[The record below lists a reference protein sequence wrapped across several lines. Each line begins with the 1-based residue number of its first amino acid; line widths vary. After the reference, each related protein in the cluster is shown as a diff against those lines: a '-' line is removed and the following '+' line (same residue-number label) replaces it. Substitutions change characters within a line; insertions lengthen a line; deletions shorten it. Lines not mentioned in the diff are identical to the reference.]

1 MTDNEL
7 RDLSMNRWRLVLGSQ
22 SDRSLQFS
30 GGAGDIQTFEDM
42 EQLLDYLYGRAD
54 GDDVRDGSEGS
65 ERKGGQEN
73 SRLSAAKWINKVREL
88 FPKQTAEVLEKH
100 ALDEF
105 GLTELLT
112 DKEVL
117 EKMTPNMDL
126 LKTILQL
133 RHLMK
138 GEVLETAKRIAAQ
151 VAEELRKKLENS
163 VRRSIIGRIDRNSS
177 SPVHSARNLDIKKT
191 VRRNLKNYDSETGQL
206 MLKEIY
212 FSDRVKRYNN
222 KRVIIAIDESGS
234 MVGSVIYSAVMAQ
247 IISKLP
253 FAEVKL
259 VIFDTNVVD
268 LSGQAE
274 DPAEVLMSVQL
285 GGGTS
290 IGKALS
296 YCESLIAT
304 PAHTVVICVT
314 DLYEGGPLNTLMN
327 VSRNI
332 ITSGAKLSFLTA
344 LDENANAAF
353 DHAVGQA
360 LADMGAFVGAL
371 TPEQLG
377 DYIGRIF
384 GGG

>member
-1 MTDNEL
+1 MTDREL
-7 RDLSMNRWRLVLGSQ
+7 QTLSVNRWRLILGSQ
-22 SDRSLQFS
+22 SDRDLAFTGSESELRS
-30 GGAGDIQTFEDM
+30 FEDM
-42 EQLLDYLYGRAD
+42 EQLLDYLYSRSSGE
-54 GDDVRDGSEGS
+54 DVRSGDRSAGHGDSV
-65 ERKGGQEN
+65 
-73 SRLSAAKWINKVREL
+73 LSAAKWINKVREL
-88 FPKQTAEVLEKH
+88 FPKQTAEVLERH

-105 GLTELLT
+105 HLTELLT

-117 EKMTPNMDL
+117 EKMQPSMEL
-126 LKTILQL
+126 LKSVLQL

-151 VAEELRKKLENS
+151 VAEELRQRLENT
-163 VRRSIIGRIDRNSS
+163 VRRSILGQIDRSSS
-177 SPVHSARNLDIKKT
+177 SPLHSARNLDIKKT
-191 VRRNLKNYDSETGQL
+191 IRRNLKNYDSESGQL

-212 FSDRVKRYNN
+212 FSNRVKRYSN
-222 KRVIIAIDESGS
+222 KTVIIAVDESGS

-259 VIFDTNVVD
+259 VIFDTNIVD
-268 LSGQAE
+268 LTGYAE

-285 GGGTS
+285 GGGTD
-290 IGKALS
+290 IGKALT
-296 YCESLIAT
+296 YCESLISA
-304 PAHTVVICVT
+304 PAQTAVICVT
-314 DLYEGGPLNTLMN
+314 DLYEGGRPDRLLN

-332 ITSGAKLSFLTA
+332 ITSGARLSFLTA

-353 DHAVGQA
+353 DRGLGQR

-384 GGG
+384 S